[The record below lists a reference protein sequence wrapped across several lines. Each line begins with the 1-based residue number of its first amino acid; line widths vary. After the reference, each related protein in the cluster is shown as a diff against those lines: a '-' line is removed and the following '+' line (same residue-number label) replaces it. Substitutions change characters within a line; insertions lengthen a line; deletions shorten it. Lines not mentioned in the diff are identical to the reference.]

1 MSIMNV
7 VRDSITPSTVLCCY
21 FSSLFDSPA
30 QWWGR
35 IACILGAFA
44 LHFVIL
50 PHGLLQSS
58 ATLRLVCT
66 AIQLVASG
74 SLFFLVLQFNYK
86 ESPSERIFQ
95 MESAFSIA
103 LLGFM
108 RVVSAHASDV
118 LFQVMLHC
126 ILAPVGM
133 ALLIFSPIQEARSR
147 SNPMDPS
154 TAEAWSVFLLLSMSQ
169 LLLKPHYNQNAPFSF
184 YNLAAKTLALCLSMG
199 LFQVMRGCIASFDGQ
214 MGEDYAFF
222 YSISNGAANRVFL
235 LLFSCMYTARWFQE
249 AVETLNLQTHL
260 SPDGDDAQYGLALCG
275 IVLSLYCSMSA
286 TSSQQQHGNRML
298 HGLSAAGLS
307 VVFTSILQ
315 FAALSIK
322 EANYISKTGK
332 KKS

>member
-1 MSIMNV
+1 MMDV

-30 QWWGR
+30 QRWGR

-44 LHFVIL
+44 LQFIIL
-50 PHGLLQSS
+50 PQGLLQPLS
-58 ATLRLVCT
+58 LVCIG
-66 AIQLVASG
+66 IQLVASG

-118 LFQVMLHC
+118 LFQVILHC

-133 ALLIFSPIQEARSR
+133 ALLIFAPVQEARSR
-147 SNPMDPS
+147 SNQMDPS
-154 TAEAWSVFLLLSMSQ
+154 TAEAWSVFLLLSLSQ
-169 LLLKPHYNQNAPFSF
+169 MLLKPRYNKNALFAF
-184 YNLAAKTLALCLSMG
+184 YNLAAKALALCLSMG
-199 LFQVMRGCIASFDGQ
+199 LFQLMRGSIASYDGQ

-222 YSISNGAANRVFL
+222 YAISNGPATRVFL

-249 AVETLNLQTHL
+249 AVETLNLQTHF

-286 TSSQQQHGNRML
+286 TSSSLQKHGNRML
-298 HGLSAAGLS
+298 HGLSAACLS

-315 FAALSIK
+315 FAALSMK
-322 EANYISKTGK
+322 AANYISKTEK
-332 KKS
+332 KHS